1 MEKYNHKYG
10 AEQIQ
15 VLEGLEAV
23 RKRPGMYIGSTSVR
37 GLHHLVYEIV
47 DNGVDEALAGY
58 CTEINVVIEP
68 GNIISVKDNGRGIPV
83 EIHPKTHIS
92 TAETVYTVLHAGG
105 KFGGDSGYKVSGG
118 LHGVGASVVNALSKW
133 TEVTI
138 ERDGGIYNMKFEEG
152 KTVQKLEKIGE
163 SKKTGTLVRFLADDT
178 IFETLDYE
186 YEVLEKRFR
195 EIAFLTKGL
204 KITIEDKRDEENIK
218 KSEFCYEG
226 GLISFVEFLNKNKEK
241 LHTSPIYIEKDG
253 EIPVEIAIQYTTTYN
268 ENIYTFVNNINTI
281 EGGTHLEGFKRS
293 LTKVFNDYARSHNI
307 LKEKDVN
314 LQGED
319 IREGITAVVSVK
331 VKEPQFEGQTK
342 TKLGN
347 SEVTGVVQSMVNEA
361 LSTFLEENPSV
372 AKAILEKCISA
383 SRARE
388 AARKARELVRKKS
401 NLETSTLPGK
411 LADCSSKNPDECEV
425 YIVEGDSAGGSAKQ
439 GRDRKFQAIL
449 PLWGKMLN
457 VEKARADKIY
467 GNDKLNP
474 VIVAVGAG
482 IGAEFDITKI
492 RYGKVIIMADADVD
506 GAHIRTLLLTFF
518 FRYMRPLIEN
528 GNVYL
533 AQPPLYKL
541 SKKGMEDRYCYTDED
556 LEKAY
561 KELEE
566 KGITRDQLGLQ
577 RYKGLG
583 EMNPEQLWETT
594 MNPETRILVKVTMDD
609 AQKADEIFTLL
620 MGDEV
625 EPRREFIQ
633 ANAKY
638 VKNLDI

>member
-1 MEKYNHKYG
+1 MEKFEHEYN
-10 AEQIQ
+10 ADQIQ

-23 RKRPGMYIGSTSVR
+23 RKRPGMYIGSVSVR

-47 DNGVDEALAGY
+47 DNSVDEALAGY
-58 CTEINVVIEP
+58 CTHIQITIEP
-68 GNIISVKDNGRGIPV
+68 GNVIKVVDNGRGIPV
-83 EIHPKTHIS
+83 DKHAKTGLS
-92 TAETVYTVLHAGG
+92 AAETVYTILHAGG

-118 LHGVGASVVNALSKW
+118 LHGVGSSVVNALSEW

-138 ERDGGIYNMKFEEG
+138 QRDGGIFQMAFERG
-152 KTVQKLEKIGE
+152 KPVKHLTRIGD
-163 SKKTGTLVRFLADDT
+163 SDKTGTTVRFLADNT
-178 IFETLDYE
+178 IFETLEYE
-186 YEVLEKRFR
+186 YEVLENRFR
-195 EIAFLTKGL
+195 EMAFLTKGL
-204 KITIEDKRDEENIK
+204 RIDIEDQRGEQP
-218 KSEFCYEG
+218 KSASFCYEG
-226 GLISFVEFLNKNKEK
+226 GLNSFVEYLNRSKEK
-241 LHTSPIYIEKDG
+241 LHPNPIYIEKDG
-253 EIPVEIAIQYTTTYN
+253 DYPVEIAIQYTTSYS
-268 ENIYTFVNNINTI
+268 ESIYTFVNNINTI
-281 EGGTHLEGFKRS
+281 EGGTHLEGFKRA
-293 LTKVFNDYARSHNI
+293 LTKVFNDYARNKNL
-307 LKEKDVN
+307 LKEKDAN
-314 LQGED
+314 LLGDD
-319 IREGITAVVSVK
+319 IREGITAVISVK
-331 VKEPQFEGQTK
+331 VKDPQFEGQTK

-347 SEVTGVVQSMVNEA
+347 SEVTGIVQSVVNEHFGN
-361 LSTFLEENPSV
+361 FLEENPSI

-401 NLETSTLPGK
+401 SLETATLPGK
-411 LADCSSKNPDECEV
+411 LADCSSKNADECEV

-474 VIVAVGAG
+474 VILAVGAG
-482 IGAEFDITKI
+482 IGPEFDITKI

-541 SKKGMEDRYCYTDED
+541 SKKGMEDIYCYTDED
-556 LEKAY
+556 LEKTF
-561 KELEE
+561 KELAE
-566 KGITRDQLGLQ
+566 KGIERDQLGIQ

-594 MNPETRILVKVTMDD
+594 MDPARRVLIKVTMDD
-609 AQKADEIFTLL
+609 AISADETFSLL

-625 EPRREFIQ
+625 NPRREFIEK
-633 ANAKY
+633 NAKY

>member
-1 MEKYNHKYG
+1 MEKFEHEYN

-23 RKRPGMYIGSTSVR
+23 RKRPGMYIGSVSIR

-47 DNGVDEALAGY
+47 DNCVDEALAGY
-58 CTEINVVIEP
+58 CTQINIKIEP
-68 GNIISVKDNGRGIPV
+68 GNIICVEDNGRGIPV
-83 EIHPKTHIS
+83 DIHPITKIS
-92 TAETVYTVLHAGG
+92 AAETVYTVLHAGG

-118 LHGVGASVVNALSKW
+118 LHGVGASVVNALSEW

-138 ERDGGIYNMKFEEG
+138 QRDGGIFEMKFNRG
-152 KTVQKLEKIGE
+152 KTVESLKRIGD
-163 SKKTGTLVRFLADDT
+163 SNKTGTKVRFLADGT
-178 IFETLDYE
+178 IFETLNYDFDT
-186 YEVLEKRFR
+186 LEERFR

-204 KITIEDKRDEENIK
+204 KIIIEDLREEPNK
-218 KSEFCYEG
+218 KSEFLFEG
-226 GLISFVEFLNKNKEK
+226 GVNSFVEYLNKSKEK
-241 LHTSPIYIEKDG
+241 INAKPIYIEKDG
-253 EIPVEIAIQYTTTYN
+253 EVPTEIAIQYTTSYS
-268 ENIYTFVNNINTI
+268 ENILTFVNNINTI
-281 EGGTHLEGFKRS
+281 EGGTHLEGFKRG
-293 LTKVFNDYARSHNI
+293 LTKAFNDYARSHNI
-307 LKEKDVN
+307 LKEKDSN

-347 SEVTGVVQSMVNEA
+347 SNVSGIVANLVNDA

-388 AARKARELVRKKS
+388 AARKARELVRRKS
-401 NLETSTLPGK
+401 ALESTTLPGK
-411 LADCSSKNPDECEV
+411 LADCSSKNAEECEI

-457 VEKARADKIY
+457 VEKSRADKIY
-467 GNDKLNP
+467 NNEKLQP
-474 VIVAVGAG
+474 VILAVGAG
-482 IGAEFDITKI
+482 IGNDFDISKI

-541 SKKGMEDRYCYTDED
+541 SKKGMQDIYCYTDED
-556 LEKAY
+556 LDKAF
-561 KELEE
+561 KDLAE
-566 KGITRDQLGLQ
+566 KGIARDSVAIQ

-583 EMNPEQLWETT
+583 EMNPEQLWDTT
-594 MNPETRILVKVTMDD
+594 MNPESRILIKVKLED
-609 AQKADEIFTLL
+609 AQKADETFTML
-620 MGDEV
+620 MGDEIG
-625 EPRREFIQ
+625 PRRQFIEE
-633 ANAKY
+633 NAKY
-638 VKNLDI
+638 VRNLDI

>member
-1 MEKYNHKYG
+1 MEKYEHKYG
-10 AEQIQ
+10 ADQIQ

-23 RKRPGMYIGSTSVR
+23 RKRPGMYIGSVSVR

-47 DNGVDEALAGY
+47 DNCVDEALAGY
-58 CTEINVVIEP
+58 CRNIHIIIEP
-68 GNIISVKDNGRGIPV
+68 GNIISVEDDGRGIPV
-83 EIHPKTHIS
+83 EKHKKTGIS
-92 TAETVYTVLHAGG
+92 AAETVYTVLHAGG

-138 ERDGGIYNMKFEEG
+138 QRDGGIFQMAFERG
-152 KTVQKLEKIGE
+152 KTVKPLTKIGD
-163 SKKTGTLVRFLADDT
+163 SKKTGTKVRFLADDT
-178 IFETLDYE
+178 IFETLEYE

-195 EIAFLTKGL
+195 EMAFLTKGL
-204 KITIEDKRDEENIK
+204 RIKVEDLREETPK
-218 KSEFCYEG
+218 KADFCFEG
-226 GLISFVEFLNKNKEK
+226 GLKSFVEYLNKNKEV
-241 LHTSPIYIEKDG
+241 LHPQPIYIEKTTGDV
-253 EIPVEIAIQYTTTYN
+253 PVEIAIQYTSAYN
-268 ENIYTFVNNINTI
+268 ENIYSFVNNINTI
-281 EGGTHLEGFKRS
+281 EGGTHLEGFKRA
-293 LTKVFNDYARSHNI
+293 LTKVFNDYARNHNI
-307 LKEKDVN
+307 LKEKDSN

-319 IREGITAVVSVK
+319 IREGITAVISVK

-347 SEVTGVVQSMVNEA
+347 SNVTGIVQAMVNDA

-372 AKAILEKCISA
+372 AKAVLEKCISA

-388 AARKARELVRKKS
+388 AARKARELVRRKTA
-401 NLETSTLPGK
+401 LESSTLPGK
-411 LADCSSKNPDECEV
+411 LADCSSKNAEECEI

-457 VEKARADKIY
+457 VEKSRADKIY
-467 GNDKLNP
+467 NNDKLQP
-474 VIVAVGAG
+474 VILAVGAG
-482 IGAEFDITKI
+482 IGADFDITKI

-528 GNVYL
+528 GNVFL

-541 SKKGMEDRYCYTDED
+541 SKKGMTDVYCYTDED
-556 LEKAY
+556 LTKAY
-561 KELEE
+561 KDLEE
-566 KGITRDQLGLQ
+566 KGIARDQLALQ

-583 EMNPEQLWETT
+583 EMNPEQLWDTT
-594 MNPETRILVKVTMDD
+594 MDPSKRILVKVTMED
-609 AQKADEIFTLL
+609 AMKADEIFNLL

-625 EPRREFIQ
+625 NPRRKFIEE
-633 ANAKY
+633 NAKY